1 MTRQFLETKSN
12 RWLGALMLACGVL
25 MIVAMFHHPDAVNG
39 TEATSGVMRWVHGV
53 LIFLIIVNAYAVW
66 RFVDQTQ
73 NKNNDLLLGAT
84 FYWIS
89 IAAFLGGTLVSG
101 FVQSDVSDLYTEQVL
116 NIDLFGA
123 FNRFAAILN
132 QTFIKFG
139 LLSFGASGLIW
150 AIPLIS
156 SGVNTKLI
164 GVSGFIVGSCLVVSV
179 LSGISPSVFS
189 MTILTGLI
197 VLWHGSIAIWFL
209 RPNSSEGLPNG

>member
-39 TEATSGVMRWVHGV
+39 TEATSGVMRCVHGV

-73 NKNNDLLLGAT
+73 NKNNDLLLGAI

-101 FVQSDVSDLYTEQVL
+101 FVQSDVSDPGRLFFFVL
-116 NIDLFGA
+116 PFW
-123 FNRFAAILN
+123 FILN
-132 QTFIKFG
+132 FFG
-139 LLSFGASGLIW
+139 VICYSYLSFYIKILKI
-150 AIPLIS
+150 L
-156 SGVNTKLI
+156 
-164 GVSGFIVGSCLVVSV
+164 GF
-179 LSGISPSVFS
+179 
-189 MTILTGLI
+189 
-197 VLWHGSIAIWFL
+197 
-209 RPNSSEGLPNG
+209 